1 MRMKSRE
8 IRDNWRDVI
17 DYVRAGNEVVVE
29 HYNKAVARIV
39 PMETSMNTTTSY
51 GTFIDRCAD
60 SGSSGNISAYVTS
73 ALGDHTADYDVDAL
87 TDAFRDAI
95 NTELAGTGVSLHGDE
110 FIGPHPQ
117 QDVDIAA
124 AIKEVDFW
132 EIAAK
137 HDTSA

>member
-1 MRMKSRE
+1 MKSRE

-87 TDAFRDAI
+87 TEKLDFLVTHPEVWGPMGQAGRRHVMAEFNAPEQGKRLEGI
-95 NTELAGTGVSLHGDE
+95 YREL
-110 FIGPHPQ
+110 IQ
-117 QDVDIAA
+117 RR
-124 AIKEVDFW
+124 K
-132 EIAAK
+132 
-137 HDTSA
+137 